1 MLTLWGMMMSEIDK
15 PVRKTYPT
23 NRERDEEIEWLREEL
38 AECERVGGKFMDEIE
53 RLREEILNAH
63 EEIARKHAQQQ
74 AQDAEIERLRAA
86 LVADD
91 EGSTAYQSGWHAR
104 DAELEQLRG
113 LLREWRDRGK
123 HDRFY
128 TTDFE
133 KRVREALDE

>member
-38 AECERVGGKFMDEIE
+38 AECERVGGKFMD
-53 RLREEILNAH
+53 
-63 EEIARKHAQQQ
+63 
-74 AQDAEIERLRAA
+74 EIERLRAA